1 MAAVW
6 QRHQLAD
13 ATCRNVASFRGPP
26 AGPPRCRR
34 RCRPVPPLELKVV
47 EERAT
52 VPSRPLCP
60 FPFIPRGTARDQT
73 EGSCFPEEGSVSS
86 CFVVLRDTS
95 PVSGSLILA
104 IFVRRQFLS
113 LSLSR
118 WPPFC
123 FSSQLGLYRFYGKPQ
138 TTCLIFPIR
147 ISRKRVGF
155 NTSAR

>member
-113 LSLSR
+113 LSLALAPLLLLVATRALPVLRETANYVSYLSDKNL
-118 WPPFC
+118 P
-123 FSSQLGLYRFYGKPQ
+123 K
-138 TTCLIFPIR
+138 TCW
-147 ISRKRVGF
+147 V
-155 NTSAR
+155 